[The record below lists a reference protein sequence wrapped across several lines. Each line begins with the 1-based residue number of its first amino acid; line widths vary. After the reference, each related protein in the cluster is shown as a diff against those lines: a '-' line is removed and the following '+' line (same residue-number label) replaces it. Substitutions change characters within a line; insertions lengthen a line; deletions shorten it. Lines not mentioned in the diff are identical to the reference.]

1 MSFTAFLKEIE
12 KGLPAPVYLFY
23 TSDPFLIREAVDA
36 VKGLVP
42 ADARD
47 FNLHIFDLLIQ
58 GDENLTIEKV
68 LNVANTVSFFG
79 GRRFTVLILNL
90 QKLSK
95 KDAEKLHSYVLNPAE
110 GSVVVILHTGVL
122 KKDAR
127 EKLGALKSIP
137 LDIRESEI
145 SSWIKQRARIRGVNI
160 SDEACEYL
168 ISLTGTDLGLLAS
181 EIEKISL
188 IGREMINPDDISD
201 ILTGGRLYGV
211 FDLAD
216 ALRANDAE
224 RVFRIYK
231 TIRQTAEDYGLIGAL
246 NWQYSRGL
254 RPKINKKEKDY
265 LLKVFELLNQAD
277 VDIKSSGRNFPMEYL
292 LIKLL
297 RLQGSRSPSW

>member
-1 MSFTAFLKEIE
+1 MSFPAFLREIE

-23 TSDPFLIREAVDA
+23 SSDPFLIREAVDA
-36 VKGLVP
+36 IKGLVP
-42 ADARD
+42 VDARD
-47 FNLHIFDLLIQ
+47 FNLHIFDLLVQ
-58 GDENLTIEKV
+58 GNENPTLEKV

-95 KDAEKLHSYVLNPAE
+95 KEIEGLHAYVLNPAE
-110 GSVVVILHTGVL
+110 GSVVVILHAGVL

-127 EKLGALKSIP
+127 EKLGAPRSIP

-145 SSWIKQRARIRGVNI
+145 SSWIKQRAGMRGLDI
-160 SDEACEYL
+160 SDEACDYL
-168 ISLTGTDLGLLAS
+168 MSLTGTDLGLLAS

-188 IGREMINPDDISD
+188 LSRERINPDDISG

-224 RVFRIYK
+224 RVFSIYK

-254 RPKINKKEKDY
+254 HPKISKTEKDY
-265 LLKVFELLNQAD
+265 LLRVFELLNQAD
-277 VDIKSSGRNFPMEYL
+277 VDIKSSGRTFPMEYL

-297 RLQGSRSPSW
+297 RLQGLRSPSW